1 MARSLFDAINAASA
15 ALQNATMD
23 ENTTRTD
30 AVRPN
35 RPSAKTAKPK
45 AEPKSN
51 AAPKAPSLED
61 AIAAAAANVGG
72 TKTKGSSRNEGEKA
86 GAKKPSAPKAA
97 PKQDFTCLFD
107 GYLRELIT
115 KHVEEHAAKDAIFA
129 AKMKAEGK
137 SMDGCLNYIGGHFYR
152 QAQKRHKSGYV
163 GMGGDDR
170 LLCGMAIHYFDE
182 TDEELEREEK
192 EG

>member
-1 MARSLFDAINAASA
+1 MARSLFDAINAAA
-15 ALQNATMD
+15 ATLQNATMD
-23 ENTTRTD
+23 ASQNTTRTEE
-30 AVRPN
+30 VRPKAS
-35 RPSAKTAKPK
+35 PSGKKPAAKPTPK
-45 AEPKSN
+45 PKTEPK
-51 AAPKAPSLED
+51 AKAPSLED

-72 TKTKGSSRNEGEKA
+72 TKTKGSSRNGGEKA
-86 GAKKPSAPKAA
+86 GAKKDAQ
-97 PKQDFTCLFD
+97 KQDFTHLFD

-152 QAQKRHKSGYV
+152 QAQKRHKSGFV